1 MGLKRNVALSVT
13 REVELL
19 YCECMVPFT
28 CSFSDGVCDH
38 MGVGRIFSTG
48 TLEDFS
54 KIFLGGPKVEKFGLS
69 NAKLRKQ
76 PVFSEIFKIQGGLA
90 PLPSLPT
97 PMCDPL

>member
-1 MGLKRNVALSVT
+1 
-13 REVELL
+13 
-19 YCECMVPFT
+19 MVPFT
-28 CSFSDGVCDH
+28 CSFSDGVCDP
-38 MGVGRIFSTG
+38 MGVGRIFSRG